1 MKNEKEVMEHI
12 NYLVRT
18 VDRSDEKQLRELV
31 IRLSE
36 LNWVTDK
43 FCSDQKDLDIF
54 IGVMMDV
61 KEK

>member
-54 IGVMMDV
+54 KGVMMDV